1 MNIKRIEQGTHRG
14 DYIVEVDGVKKI
26 MPYSDILELQK
37 ELKKKVEESKKKV
50 EPITFQNNDVEPT
63 VADVEE
69 APVKEEVMID
79 PVTDEVTEDSSINA
93 VKEVIEVEPVEEFIV
108 EEPKPKKKSRKNRK

>member
-1 MNIKRIEQGTHRG
+1 MMNIKRIEQGTHRG

-26 MPYSDILELQK
+26 MPYIDVLELQK
-37 ELKKKVEESKKKV
+37 ELKKKTEAKQEV

-69 APVKEEVMID
+69 APVKEESIVED
-79 PVTDEVTEDSSINA
+79 FVVTENIP
-93 VKEVIEVEPVEEFIV
+93 VKEEIEPIEEFIV
-108 EEPKPKKKSRKNRK
+108 EEPKPKKKSRKSKK

>member
-1 MNIKRIEQGTHRG
+1 MMNIKRIEQGTHRG

-26 MPYSDILELQK
+26 MPYIDVLELQK
-37 ELKKKVEESKKKV
+37 ELKKKTEAKQEV

-69 APVKEEVMID
+69 VPVKEEVIINS
-79 PVTDEVTEDSSINA
+79 VTDEVTEDSSTNT
-93 VKEVIEVEPVEEFIV
+93 VEEVVEVEPAEEFIV